1 MIEGR
6 TDKTSSL
13 QQSQWSRLF
22 EQLTVPQL
30 IKKFPAFTKPEVSL
44 LCLKQRVTSP
54 YPETD
59 DSCPH
64 HPILSHWDKFYH
76 YTTIKA

>member
-1 MIEGR
+1 MFEGR

-13 QQSQWSRLF
+13 QQSQWSRLL

-30 IKKFPAFTKPEVSL
+30 FKKLPAFTKPEGSL
-44 LCLKQRVTSP
+44 PCLKQRVTCP

-64 HPILSHWDKFYH
+64 HPILLH
-76 YTTIKA
+76 